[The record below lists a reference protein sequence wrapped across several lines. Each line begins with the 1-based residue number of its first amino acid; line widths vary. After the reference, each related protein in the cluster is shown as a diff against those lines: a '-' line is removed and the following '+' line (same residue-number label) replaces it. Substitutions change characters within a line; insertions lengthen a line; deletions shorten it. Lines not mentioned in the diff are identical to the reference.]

1 MQSDANTG
9 PFPVNP
15 ATSGVMPRIWSVGA
29 LCHAVA
35 DALEARF
42 GALRVQGEIAGFVRA
57 ASGHC
62 YFTLKD
68 AQGQL
73 RCVMFRRAAGLL
85 GWEPRE
91 GDRIEALGRLD
102 RAQLPPVD
110 NEVHCPLLH
119 QKFRTLEAFR

>member
-73 RCVMFRRAAGLL
+73 HG
-85 GWEPRE
+85 G
-91 GDRIEALGRLD
+91 
-102 RAQLPPVD
+102 
-110 NEVHCPLLH
+110 
-119 QKFRTLEAFR
+119 T